1 MDVIQINVEARE
13 SLGRKS
19 SKAVRAA
26 GKIPA
31 VIYSKQNGVSHFT
44 TTHGDVKKIVFTP
57 EFKLAEINLDGA
69 SKKAIIKDIDFHPVT
84 DEIVHID
91 FLELVAGHPV
101 VADIPVN
108 FTGES
113 PGVKNGGKL
122 IRTLRKVT
130 VKTTPE
136 NLVDNLYVSIEG
148 LELGSAVRVRDIDVP
163 EGVQIM
169 VNEATPI
176 ANVIVPRALKTPE
189 EEEAELA
196 EAAAAEGAEG
206 EAAEG
211 GGAEG
216 GGGDKE

>member
-19 SKAVRAA
+19 SKAARAA

-31 VIYSKQNGVSHFT
+31 VIYSKSNGVSHFT
-44 TTHGDVKKIVFTP
+44 TTHGDVKKMVYTP
-57 EFKLAEINLDGA
+57 EFKMAEINIGGA
-69 SKKAIIKDIDFHPVT
+69 SKKAIIKAIDFHPVT

-91 FLELVAGHPV
+91 FLELVDGHPL

-113 PGVKNGGKL
+113 PGVKEGGKL

-136 NLVDNLYVSIEG
+136 NLVDNLYVSIDG

-163 EGVQIM
+163 DGVQIM
-169 VNEATPI
+169 VNEAMPI
-176 ANVIVPRALKTPE
+176 ANVIVPRALKSGDDDLE
-189 EEEAELA
+189 
-196 EAAAAEGAEG
+196 EGAEG
-206 EAAEG
+206 EGSE
-211 GGAEG
+211 GAEG
-216 GGGDKE
+216 EGGETEGGDKE